1 MTGNELHPARRTLV
15 RPPKILPWLARSAGL
30 TMGQAESIWRA
41 AVRNAHATSPQAEGS
56 SGYWRDLLSSAK
68 AGIARAGDKWSTRRQ
83 DRDFEAPKPVAF
95 NLFEM
100 QQQLAQA
107 ALAAW
112 TAFLETY
119 MLGWPRRRQNCRS
132 THR

>member
-1 MTGNELHPARRTLV
+1 V

-41 AVRNAHATSPQAEGS
+41 AVRNAQATSPQAEGT
-56 SGYWRDLLSSAK
+56 SGYWRDLLLNVK

-100 QQQLAQA
+100 HRQLVQA
-107 ALAAW
+107 ALAPW
-112 TAFLETY
+112 TAFLELY
-119 MLGWPRRRQNCRS
+119 MLGWSKRCQDCRS
-132 THR
+132 TRG